1 MLALVLSILV
11 ANVALQADTAVV
23 VGIVERDLTG
33 DGMPEVL
40 QLLGT
45 GKSLDSL
52 DVTFSIQSSGQV
64 IYRAQL
70 WPITRTTG
78 FGAARRQLSVPEPRT
93 RLDEFAAWFF
103 GDSKFLPAQDFVAEV
118 TSWGTRFAP
127 GIPEV
132 IARDHRAQFV
142 VDSLTAIGHPRAE
155 AERRSRSLHTGSLDA
170 AIGAKI
176 WQSIQESNVTVFVY
190 SLGGDRVQA
199 IAWSN
204 RDGRF
209 YQLVEC
215 C

>member
-1 MLALVLSILV
+1 MLV
-11 ANVALQADTAVV
+11 ANVTLPADTVV
-23 VGIVERDLTG
+23 VLGIVERDLTG

-45 GKSLDSL
+45 GKSVDSL

-64 IYRAQL
+64 VYRAQL
-70 WPITRTTG
+70 WPLTRTTG
-78 FGAARRQLSVPEPRT
+78 FGAARRQLSAPEHRT
-93 RLDEFAAWFF
+93 RLNEFVAWFF

-118 TSWGTRFAP
+118 TSWGTRFAQ

-142 VDSLTAIGHPRAE
+142 VDSLAALGHPRAE
-155 AERRSRSLHTGSLDA
+155 AERRSRSLDTGSLDA
-170 AIGAKI
+170 AIGARI
-176 WQSIQESNVTVFVY
+176 WQSIQESNVTVFVF

-204 RDGRF
+204 RHRRF
-209 YQLVEC
+209 YQLVGC

>member
-11 ANVALQADTAVV
+11 VNVALQADTAVV
-23 VGIVERDLTG
+23 LGIAERDLTG
-33 DGMPEVL
+33 DGLPEVL

-45 GKSLDSL
+45 GKSVDSL
-52 DVTFSIQSSGQV
+52 YVTFSIQSSGQV

-70 WPITRTTG
+70 WPLTRTTG
-78 FGAARRQLSVPEPRT
+78 FGAARRQLSVPEHRT
-93 RLDEFAAWFF
+93 RLNEFAAWFF

-118 TSWGTRFAP
+118 TSWGTRFAQ

-142 VDSLTAIGHPRAE
+142 DSLTALGHPRAE
-155 AERRSRSLHTGSLDA
+155 AERRSRSLHTGSWDA
-170 AIGAKI
+170 AIGARI